1 MDKKLIGACVAEVIG
16 TFALT
21 FIGGGAI
28 LNGNQL
34 LGIAIAHGLALC
46 TMISALGHVSGGH
59 FNPSVTLGLLS
70 IGKIKPADA
79 VAYWVAQFGGA
90 VLAGLLLKSVFP
102 GVDLLNATPHLTG
115 TTSRLL
121 GILVEAVL
129 TFFLVSAVLG
139 TAVDRNAPKIGG
151 FGIGLTVTMDILMGG
166 PITGAAM
173 NQARWL
179 GTGVFAKVT
188 FPDGWVYVIGP
199 AAGGVAAALVYR
211 FLFSAEVRAQA
222 ASA

>member
-1 MDKKLIGACVAEVIG
+1 MGACVAEVIG